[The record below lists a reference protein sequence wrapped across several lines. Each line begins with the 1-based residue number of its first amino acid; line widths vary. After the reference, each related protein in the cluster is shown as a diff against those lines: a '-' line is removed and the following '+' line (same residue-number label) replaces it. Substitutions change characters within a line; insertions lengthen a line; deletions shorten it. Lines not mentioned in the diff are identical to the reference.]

1 MAFLTTPGALPVGV
15 GGTPAVVGR
24 PRGSWAEP
32 WVRGCVLVCAVVLWW
47 AAWGLDLGESR
58 RWAAADLLGA
68 SSVLVGWPVLVMGF
82 TVVIPLAWRV
92 LLWGMYRPVP
102 SLARDAAD
110 LPAVTVVIPAF
121 NEGAAVRLAIESVL
135 ASDYPAHRL
144 RVVVVDDG
152 SRDDT
157 WRHIQ
162 GATSDEPRAKAIR
175 LERNRGK
182 RHALHAGFAHVDT
195 PFVVT
200 VDSDTEIPPGTLRAL
215 LAPLVGDPRVGAVAG
230 RIEVRNRFDNTL
242 TRMLAVRYR
251 FGFDFVRAYQSML
264 RSVFVCP
271 GALTAYRTS
280 AILGYLDAWRDQRF
294 LGKAC
299 TNGDDHALTNHLL
312 SQGLATVYQG
322 SAVARTAVP
331 NTYRGLSLM
340 YLRWARSNVRES
352 LRYVGFLPR
361 LVRRPGRWPAV
372 VDALMR
378 FVQIPLRVWLIL
390 FGVVL
395 VATHPAILLRSAAAA
410 MAFGVF
416 PMLVFLRRER
426 SWDAVYAML
435 YAVFALLTL
444 QWVYPWAAVT
454 VRQSR
459 WLTR

>member
-1 MAFLTTPGALPVGV
+1 MSFLTTPGAIPVGVSGAPCTGVGRPGLRVHVWLPVGV
-15 GGTPAVVGR
+15 LA
-24 PRGSWAEP
+24 
-32 WVRGCVLVCAVVLWW
+32 CAMVLWW
-47 AAWGLDLGESR
+47 AAWGLDLGQSR
-58 RWAAADLLGA
+58 RWAAADMLGA
-68 SSVLVGWPVLVMGF
+68 SSALVAWPALLMGF
-82 TVVIPLAWRV
+82 TAIVPLVWRL
-92 LLWGMYRPVP
+92 LLWLRYRPVP
-102 SLARDAAD
+102 PLPADAPD

-135 ASDYPAHRL
+135 ASDYPTDRL

-162 GATSDEPRAKAIR
+162 AATADEPRATAIR
-175 LERNRGK
+175 LERNQGK
-182 RHALHAGFAHVDT
+182 RYALYAGFARVQT
-195 PFVVT
+195 SLVVT
-200 VDSDTEIPPGTLRAL
+200 VDSDTEIPRGTLGAL
-215 LAPLVGDPRVGAVAG
+215 LAPLVRDERVGAVAG

-251 FGFDFVRAYQSML
+251 FGFDFIRAYQSML

-271 GALTAYRTS
+271 GALTAYRMD
-280 AILGYLDAWRDQRF
+280 AISGYLDAWREQRF
-294 LGKAC
+294 LGKPC

-312 SQGLATVYQG
+312 ALGMATVYQG

-331 NTYRGLSLM
+331 NTYRGVSLM
-340 YLRWARSNVRES
+340 FLRWARSNVRES
-352 LRYVGFLPR
+352 LRYLGFLPR
-361 LVRRPGRWPAV
+361 LVRRPARWPAV

-390 FGVVL
+390 LGVAL
-395 VATHPAILLRSAAAA
+395 VATHPAMLLRSAAAA

-426 SWDAVYAML
+426 SWDAVYAIL
-435 YAVFALLTL
+435 YAVFSLLTL
-444 QWVYPWAAVT
+444 QWVYPWAVVT